1 MMLRCPPSAFRRLVR
16 NRRGVTFIE
25 YAVLAGAISVA
36 AVAVLNNIG
45 QKFQDALSAVGSAL
59 N

>member
-1 MMLRCPPSAFRRLVR
+1 MLHRLPSIFCRLVR
-16 NRRGVTFIE
+16 NQRGVTVIE
-25 YAVLAGAISVA
+25 YAMVAGLISVA

-45 QKFQDALSAVGSAL
+45 QTIQNVLGAVGSAL